1 MSSVPKSILI
11 VDDSRMSRMM
21 IRAFIQAK
29 HPGWPLAEAGG
40 GEEALEEAREC
51 HFDLITIDYNMPG
64 MTGTELVE
72 KLQAM
77 GVKAKLVILTANIQE
92 PLRKRVESMGV
103 RFVKK
108 PISEQS
114 IAEVLAVLDV

>member
-11 VDDSRMSRMM
+11 VDDSRMSRML
-21 IRAFIQAK
+21 IRALIQAK
-29 HPGWPLAEAGG
+29 QPGWPLAEAGS
-40 GEEALEEAREC
+40 GEEALEEVREC

-77 GVKAKLVILTANIQE
+77 GVKAKLVVLTANIQE
-92 PLRKRVESMGV
+92 PLRKRVEALGA

-114 IAEVLAVLDV
+114 IAEVLAALDV